1 MTYYP
6 FYRIGLRNNIMAA
19 FAFSSVG
26 YEITESD
33 FEDVFAG
40 LRDYDKFCRAASFAA
55 LLIRQFSAEQLK
67 QAVGLIS
74 ANLVVMILL
83 LLGVKAHWTL

>member
-40 LRDYDKFCRAASFAA
+40 LRDYDKFCRAAS
-55 LLIRQFSAEQLK
+55 
-67 QAVGLIS
+67 
-74 ANLVVMILL
+74 LL
-83 LLGVKAHWTL
+83 LCSSDNFQRNN